1 MTSSVVHYLMSL
13 LDLVALAM
21 RFYIYV
27 HGYPEKP
34 SDFMYMV
41 HRHTTT
47 PPAPHPASTLRDTL
61 DTVSC
66 TYLLLLLLIAVCV
79 GSWVLLGL
87 FFLLR
92 VPPKATTTQPC
103 MNCSYQP
110 ALEQRFNRHSFP
122 IITQD
127 ITLKHSNSQTSHA
140 RHGQ

>member
-1 MTSSVVHYLMSL
+1 MIGGGQVTSSVVHYLMSL

-79 GSWVLLGL
+79 CSCVWPGFSCLLC
-87 FFLLR
+87 
-92 VPPKATTTQPC
+92 VTQPHRSSPV
-103 MNCSYQP
+103 SYP
-110 ALEQRFNRHSFP
+110 LAVFGVVEFTVRSKKACYL
-122 IITQD
+122 
-127 ITLKHSNSQTSHA
+127 HA
-140 RHGQ
+140 S